1 MKILLVDD
9 QETNR
14 RTLGLLLQRENYQ
27 IFFAS
32 NGIEALHLINNQ
44 SVDLIITDLKMP
56 RMNGID
62 LLREVKNRFPQI
74 EVIVTTAYGT
84 VDTAVEAMKLGA
96 WDFITKP
103 IRSKEILPII
113 ERAKQKWT
121 LSQEN
126 QQLKAELAKV
136 SSAQWIGPSPLMQ
149 QITQE
154 AMSVADSEASVLL
167 LGKSGTGK
175 SLLARRIHNA
185 SPRNSGAFITLNCGA
200 IPENLMESEMFGH
213 EKGAFTSA
221 GKRKLGKFELAN
233 HGTLFLDEVAE
244 MAPHLQV
251 KLLRVLQEG
260 EFERIGGSET
270 LRSHARIIAA
280 SNQDI
285 QKGIA
290 EGRFREDLYYR
301 LNVIQ
306 IVLPSLSERKED
318 IPLLVEFFLKK
329 HAKKNHRSFKNLNK
343 EALDILV
350 QWDWPGNVRELE
362 NVIER
367 AVVLS
372 KSDEILKR
380 DLPSQLHHYNSDQ
393 VLKFPLGTPIR
404 DVEKAMI
411 LSTLKM
417 TDGDKTKA
425 AEILGITARTIYRKE
440 AEWKD

>member
-1 MKILLVDD
+1 M
-9 QETNR
+9 
-14 RTLGLLLQRENYQ
+14 
-27 IFFAS
+27 
-32 NGIEALHLINNQ
+32 
-44 SVDLIITDLKMP
+44 
-56 RMNGID
+56 
-62 LLREVKNRFPQI
+62 
-74 EVIVTTAYGT
+74 
-84 VDTAVEAMKLGA
+84 
-96 WDFITKP
+96 
-103 IRSKEILPII
+103 
-113 ERAKQKWT
+113 
-121 LSQEN
+121 
-126 QQLKAELAKV
+126 
-136 SSAQWIGPSPLMQ
+136 
-149 QITQE
+149 
-154 AMSVADSEASVLL
+154 
-167 LGKSGTGK
+167 
-175 SLLARRIHNA
+175 
-185 SPRNSGAFITLNCGA
+185 
-200 IPENLMESEMFGH
+200 
-213 EKGAFTSA
+213 
-221 GKRKLGKFELAN
+221 GKFELAN
-233 HGTLFLDEVAE
+233 QGTLFLDEVTE
-244 MAPHLQV
+244 MAPRLQV

-285 QKGIA
+285 EKAIA

-318 IPLLVEFFLKK
+318 IPLLVESFLKK
-329 HAKKNHRSFKNLNK
+329 HAKKNNRSFKNLNK
-343 EALDILV
+343 ESLDILM

-372 KSDEILKR
+372 KGEEIMKR
-380 DLPSQLHHYNSDQ
+380 DIPSQLHHYSSDQ

>member
-14 RTLGLLLQRENYQ
+14 RTLGLLLEREKYQ

-44 SVDLIITDLKMP
+44 SIDLIITDLKMP

-62 LLREVKNRFPQI
+62 LLREVKKRFPQI

-113 ERAKQKWT
+113 ERAKQKWV

-136 SSAQWIGPSPLMQ
+136 SSTQWIGPSPLMQ

-185 SPRNSGAFITLNCGA
+185 SPRNSAAFITLNCGA

-213 EKGAFTSA
+213 EKGAFTGA
-221 GKRKLGKFELAN
+221 GKRKSGKFELAN
-233 HGTLFLDEVAE
+233 QGTLFLDEVTE
-244 MAPHLQV
+244 MAPRLQV

-285 QKGIA
+285 EKAIA
-290 EGRFREDLYYR
+290 EGGFREDLYYR

-318 IPLLVEFFLKK
+318 IPLLVESFLKK
-329 HAKKNHRSFKNLNK
+329 HAKKNNRSFKNLNK
-343 EALDILV
+343 ESLDILM

-372 KSDEILKR
+372 KGEEIMKR
-380 DLPSQLHHYNSDQ
+380 DIPSQLHHYSSDQ

>member
-14 RTLGLLLQRENYQ
+14 RTLGLLLEREQYQ

-44 SVDLIITDLKMP
+44 SIDLIITDLKMP

-62 LLREVKNRFPQI
+62 LLREVKIRFPQI

-113 ERAKQKWT
+113 ERAKQKWV

-126 QQLKAELAKV
+126 QQLKAKLAKV
-136 SSAQWIGPSPLMQ
+136 SSTQWIGPSPLMQ

-185 SPRNSGAFITLNCGA
+185 SPRNSGTFITLNCGA

-213 EKGAFTSA
+213 EKGAFTGA

-233 HGTLFLDEVAE
+233 QGTLFLDEVTE
-244 MAPHLQV
+244 MAPRLQV

-280 SNQDI
+280 SNLDI
-285 QKGIA
+285 EKAIA

-306 IVLPSLSERKED
+306 IVLPSLSQRKED
-318 IPLLVEFFLKK
+318 IPLLVESFLKK
-329 HAKKNHRSFKNLNK
+329 HAKKNNRCFKNINK

-372 KSDEILKR
+372 KDEEIMKR
-380 DLPSQLHHYNSDQ
+380 DIPSQLHHYSSDQ